1 MEQERKLSYY
11 ITSVRTTD
19 IAKYEKK
26 IKIALLGSFTLNGM
40 AETFRVKCSQI
51 NVDCTTY
58 VSGYNQYAQDILN
71 NNSNL
76 YRFSPDLSFLI
87 FDTRT
92 ILEKLFYFP
101 YSISEA
107 ERKSFIRNKVNEII
121 KLVDSYTNNSK
132 SKLIITNLSTPTYS
146 PYGIYETK
154 MNYGLQEMVS
164 DFNSQISIAIR
175 TKESV
180 YMYNFDAF
188 VTKFGEKNIFDFRQF
203 FFGDVKIT
211 FDYIPYLIHDWMG
224 YVKAVLGLN
233 KKCIVLDLDNTL
245 WGGIIGEDG
254 IEGIKLGSDPVGL
267 AFVEFQKILF
277 ALHQRGIILAINSK
291 NNPNDALDVIK
302 SHPDMILREENFSCM
317 KINWN
322 DKVQN
327 TREIANDLNIGLDSI
342 VFFDDD
348 PVNREYMRSNLP
360 QVLTVDLPQDAS
372 NYAQTLIA
380 MNDFHHLKITEEDV
394 NRGKMYL
401 EDKQRKEL
409 GQTATNLQDFLKQLN
424 IKLIIKNANNFTIPR
439 ISQLTL
445 KTNQFNLKTKR
456 YQEEEIHKFASDPHY
471 WVGCAQ
477 IEDKFGDNGITGV
490 FIVKKENKEWLID
503 TFLLSCRIMGR
514 GIEDGILGHIIQ
526 EAKMQGID
534 MIRAEFIQTKKNK
547 PSETFLSDYGFK
559 KNNNYWTYDVKNNP
573 IKIPSHLACTIEQ

>member
-1 MEQERKLSYY
+1 MEQERNLSYY
-11 ITSVRTTD
+11 ITSAKTTD

-51 NVDCTTY
+51 NVGCTTY

-71 NNSNL
+71 NNSDL

-87 FDTRT
+87 LDTRT

-101 YSISEA
+101 YSVSEA

-121 KLVDSYTNNSK
+121 ILIDSYTNNSK

-154 MNYGLQEMVS
+154 MNYGLHEMVN
-164 DFNSQISIAIR
+164 DFNSQIAVAIR
-175 TKESV
+175 TKELV

-203 FFGDVKIT
+203 FFGDIKIA
-211 FDYIPYLIHDWMG
+211 FDYIPHLIHDWMG

-254 IEGIKLGSDPVGL
+254 IEGIKLGSDPVGR

-291 NNPNDALDVIK
+291 NNPDDALDVLK
-302 SHPDMILREENFSCM
+302 SHPDMVLREENFSCM

-327 TREIANDLNIGLDSI
+327 TREIANELNIGLDSM

-348 PVNREYMRSNLP
+348 PVNQEYMRSNLP
-360 QVLTVDLPQDAS
+360 QVLTIDLPQDAS
-372 NYAQTLIA
+372 YYAQTLIA
-380 MNDFHHLKITEEDV
+380 MNDFHSLKIIEEDI

-401 EDKQRKEL
+401 ENKQRKEL
-409 GQTATNLQDFLKQLN
+409 EQSATNLQDFLKQLN
-424 IKLIIKNANNFTIPR
+424 IKLIIKTANDFTIPR

-445 KTNQFNLKTKR
+445 KTNQFNITTKR
-456 YQEEEIHKFASDPHY
+456 YQEEEIRKFVSDPRY

-490 FIVKKENKEWLID
+490 FIIKKENKEWLID

-514 GIEDGILGHIIQ
+514 GIEDGILGYILQKAKEQ
-526 EAKMQGID
+526 EID
-534 MIRAEFIQTKKNK
+534 MIRAEFIPTKKNK

-559 KNNNYWTYDVKNNP
+559 KNNNYWIYDVKSNP
-573 IKIPSHLACTIEQ
+573 VKIPSHLMYTIEQ

>member
-1 MEQERKLSYY
+1 MEKERKLSYY
-11 ITSVRTTD
+11 ISSVKTTD
-19 IAKYEKK
+19 IGKYEKK

-51 NVDCTTY
+51 NVGCTTY
-58 VSGYNQYAQDILN
+58 VSSYNQYAQDILN
-71 NNSNL
+71 HNSNL

-87 FDTRT
+87 LDTRT
-92 ILEKLFYFP
+92 ILEKLFYSP
-101 YSISEA
+101 YSVSED

-121 KLVDSYTNNSK
+121 MLANSYTNNSK
-132 SKLIITNLSTPTYS
+132 SKLIITNLSIPTYS

-188 VTKFGEKNIFDFRQF
+188 VSKFGEKNIFDFRQF
-203 FFGDVKIT
+203 FFGDVKIG
-211 FDYIPYLIHDWMG
+211 FDYIPYLIHDWIG

-254 IEGIKLGSDPVGL
+254 IEGIKLGSDPIGR

-302 SHPDMILREENFSCM
+302 SHPNMILTEENFSCM

-327 TREIANDLNIGLDSI
+327 IREIANDLNIGLESI

-348 PVNREYMRSNLP
+348 PVNREYVRSNLP

-372 NYAQTLIA
+372 NYAQTLIE
-380 MNDFHHLKITEEDV
+380 MNDFNHLKITQEDI

-401 EDKQRKEL
+401 QDKQRKEL

-445 KTNQFNLKTKR
+445 KTNQFNLTTKR
-456 YQEEEIHKFASDPHY
+456 YQEEEVHKFVSNPHY

-514 GIEDGILGHIIQ
+514 GIEDGLLGHIIQ
-526 EAKMQGID
+526 VAKIQGID
-534 MIRAEFIQTKKNK
+534 IIRAEFIPTKKNK
-547 PSETFLSDYGFK
+547 PNTKTIVLWKLQSICFFIAFYHIYDGL
-559 KNNNYWTYDVKNNP
+559 KNNL
-573 IKIPSHLACTIEQ
+573 KI

>member
-1 MEQERKLSYY
+1 MEKERKLSYY
-11 ITSVRTTD
+11 ISSVKTTD
-19 IAKYEKK
+19 IGKYEKK

-51 NVDCTTY
+51 NVGCTTY
-58 VSGYNQYAQDILN
+58 VSSYNQYAQDILN
-71 NNSNL
+71 HNSNL

-87 FDTRT
+87 LDTRT
-92 ILEKLFYFP
+92 ILEKLFYSP
-101 YSISEA
+101 YSVSED

-121 KLVDSYTNNSK
+121 MLANSYTNNSK
-132 SKLIITNLSTPTYS
+132 SKLIITNLSIPTYS

-188 VTKFGEKNIFDFRQF
+188 VSKFGEKNIFDFRQF
-203 FFGDVKIT
+203 FFGDVKIG
-211 FDYIPYLIHDWMG
+211 FDYIPYLIHDWIG

-254 IEGIKLGSDPVGL
+254 IEGIKLGSDPIGR

-302 SHPDMILREENFSCM
+302 SHPNMILTEENFSCM

-327 TREIANDLNIGLDSI
+327 IREIANDLNIGLESI

-348 PVNREYMRSNLP
+348 PVNREYVRSNLP

-372 NYAQTLIA
+372 NYAQTLIE
-380 MNDFHHLKITEEDV
+380 MNDFNHLKITQEDI

-401 EDKQRKEL
+401 QDKQRKEL

-445 KTNQFNLKTKR
+445 KTNQFNLTTKR
-456 YQEEEIHKFASDPHY
+456 YQEEEVHKFVSNPHY

-514 GIEDGILGHIIQ
+514 GIEDGLLGHIIQ
-526 EAKMQGID
+526 VAKIQGID
-534 MIRAEFIQTKKNK
+534 IIRAEFIPTKKNK

-573 IKIPSHLACTIEQ
+573 IKILPHLACTIEQ